1 MNRLLQ
7 NAPNYYDDSN
17 AFDHAEKGESKT
29 AGRWLADFEKDKCG
43 QPHRVHRSKSAFF
56 LACSELNASSRAGI
70 ARPIRELR

>member
-29 AGRWLADFEKDKCG
+29 AGRRLADFWK
-43 QPHRVHRSKSAFF
+43 RWMWS
-56 LACSELNASSRAGI
+56 ASSSSS
-70 ARPIRELR
+70 

>member
-29 AGRWLADFEKDKCG
+29 AGRWLVDFQKR
-43 QPHRVHRSKSAFF
+43 PAWLTH
-56 LACSELNASSRAGI
+56 AG
-70 ARPIRELR
+70 